1 MNQLL
6 KPQTEIQ
13 TESGMACRVEA
24 FLGGGGQGEVYRGV
38 ISEKPVAIKWYFP
51 EQATNAQRTA
61 LIDLIQRGAPNDK
74 FLRPISLV
82 SNPDILGFGYV
93 MPLREKWQER
103 KAVPEK

>member
-6 KPQTEIQ
+6 KPQMEIQ

-38 ISEKPVAIKWYFP
+38 ISKKPVAIKWYFP
-51 EQATNAQRTA
+51 EQATDAQRTA

-74 FLRPISLV
+74 FLWPISLV
-82 SNPDILGFGYV
+82 SNPDIHGFGYV
-93 MPLREKWQER
+93 MPLREKR
-103 KAVPEK
+103 YGSIVDLMK